1 MAKYYFRFGNL
12 DFFIILFQ
20 YTTVLTPE
28 KQPPN
33 TPIRCRKIR
42 QKI

>member
-1 MAKYYFRFGNL
+1 MAKYYCGFGNL
-12 DFFIILFQ
+12 V
-20 YTTVLTPE
+20 YTAVLTPE